1 MGLIDVIIL
10 VVTLGILGS
19 ILFFTFY
26 NRKNKD
32 KCHCCPY
39 KSKCTSKTCGPDE
52 KKEDK
57 VEENKQPKGKE

>member
-1 MGLIDVIIL
+1 
-10 VVTLGILGS
+10 
-19 ILFFTFY
+19 LFFTFY